1 MSCRERWRQ
10 ECLLGRHA
18 RLDTMTW
25 YLTMVEARNWLPKPV
40 SRSPEEMDSAEER
53 ARVQWMG
60 RLTGAGD
67 AFFAWLCAPQRADR
81 R

>member
-18 RLDTMTW
+18 RLDTNTW

-40 SRSPEEMDSAEER
+40 SRSPEEMYMQCREEGTR
-53 ARVQWMG
+53 AMDGQANRG
-60 RLTGAGD
+60 RRCVIRLALRPTT
-67 AFFAWLCAPQRADR
+67 
-81 R
+81 